1 MAAKERHRSS
11 PEAAIGGSV
20 AAVGASKHGQ
30 ATEVLSTVTTAQEN
44 PPQVPDRGWRIVAG
58 PELTPSQFHCAI
70 VAARAAVDA
79 NDLINAAHWRAAR
92 AGERGNRRPD
102 AATAPPAGSSERA
115 ARQAMLPIPD
125 DRSIPAFLDRRGKA

>member
-44 PPQVPDRGWRIVAG
+44 PPQVPDRGWHVVAG
-58 PELTPSQFHCAI
+58 PEMTPSQFHCAT
-70 VAARAAVDA
+70 VGARTAVDA
-79 NDLINAAHWRAAR
+79 NDLINQAHWKAAR
-92 AGERGNRRPD
+92 AGERGYCRD
-102 AATAPPAGSSERA
+102 AVTAPPAGSSERA
-115 ARQAMLPIPD
+115 ARHAMLPIPD
-125 DRSIPAFLDRRGKA
+125 DLSIPAFLDRRGKA